1 MPDSVHML
9 VWFWVLLLWGLVFGI
24 FCQLVVLFFF
34 LFSIFFSPV
43 SFWVFL
49 KKKMGLSSALCLYSL
64 PCSLVWRAAGC
75 KPEMYDYPNGGLISM
90 SGECEDI
97 EGRKKKLEVELR
109 LHNFPWGY
117 SGRKGQ
123 FCLCRLQ
130 KFLPFTALCYVLH
143 STCRLCISFTTSH
156 CSYCAEAA
164 FNNALTK

>member
-1 MPDSVHML
+1 MYTGSWEEYIMPDSVHML

-24 FCQLVVLFFF
+24 FCRLVVLVFFSF
-34 LFSIFFSPV
+34 FYFFSPV

-97 EGRKKKLEVELR
+97 EGRKKKPGSGTQAAQLFMRVFWKKGPVLPVQVAKVPS
-109 LHNFPWGY
+109 LY
-117 SGRKGQ
+117 S
-123 FCLCRLQ
+123 FVLCL
-130 KFLPFTALCYVLH
+130 A
-143 STCRLCISFTTSH
+143 
-156 CSYCAEAA
+156 
-164 FNNALTK
+164 